1 MYRSYLDG
9 GPDAKTMLEL
19 DYTNVLEQAVNNHG
33 IPKIAFDKA
42 AESSK
47 HLVEEVQRAHTSGK
61 LGFAD
66 LPSDAK
72 AIKAVTDFA
81 QSHSYPNILLLG
93 IGGSAL
99 GPAAL
104 DAAFNRA
111 NSGKRL
117 VVLDNID
124 PDFIRDSLDSIL
136 PQDTIVNVIAKSGV
150 TAETMA
156 TFAVVRKWMIDTVG
170 ESKARERFVVT
181 TDPAKGDLLAIARQE
196 DYPTFGIP
204 PNVGGRYSVLTPVG
218 TLPAALLGFN
228 VEALMEGARQAAA
241 QSRRSFF
248 ENPALAA
255 AFIQFVLD
263 RERGKGVL
271 VLFPYSQHLWKFAF
285 WFKQLWGESL
295 GKKLDRRGREV
306 YYGQTPTAVLGVT
319 DQHSQLQLFI
329 EGPNDKAFLFWGVK
343 EFRNTIPIDHPFSK
357 FESMGYLDHKTIA
370 ALFLAEKTAT
380 EIALTEAGRPNATV
394 TVDRINE
401 ESLGQLIMFSQY
413 FTAYAGE
420 YYDIDAFD
428 QPGVEYGK
436 KLTFAMMGRS
446 GFAEYDK
453 KIQET
458 RQRTRA
464 VIR

>member
-1 MYRSYLDG
+1 
-9 GPDAKTMLEL
+9 MLEL
-19 DYTNVLEQAVNNHG
+19 DYTNVLEQAVSNHG

-47 HLVEEVQRAHTSGK
+47 HVVEEVHRAHTSGK

-72 AIKAVTDFA
+72 AIRTVTDFA
-81 QSHSYPNILLLG
+81 KYHSYPNILLLG

-104 DAAFNRA
+104 DGAFNRA

-117 VVLDNID
+117 LVLDNID
-124 PDFIRDSLDSIL
+124 PDFIRDSLDSIS
-136 PQDTIVNVIAKSGV
+136 PQDTIVDVITKSGV

-156 TFAVVRKWMIDTVG
+156 TFAVVRKWMIDAVG

-196 DYPTFGIP
+196 NYPTFEIP
-204 PNVGGRYSVLTPVG
+204 PNVGGRFSVLTPVG

-228 VEALMEGARQAAA
+228 IEALMEGARQAAS

-263 RERGKGVL
+263 RERGKRIL
-271 VLFPYSQHLWKFAF
+271 ALFPYSQQLWKFAF

-295 GKKLDRRGREV
+295 GKKFDRREREV
-306 YYGQTPTAVLGVT
+306 YYGQTPTAALGVT

-329 EGPNDKAFLFWGVK
+329 EGPNDKSFLFWGIK

-357 FESMGYLDHKTIA
+357 FESMGYLNHKTIA
-370 ALFLAEKTAT
+370 DLFHAEKTAT

-394 TVDRINE
+394 MVERINE

-436 KLTFAMMGRS
+436 KLTFAIMGRS
-446 GFAEYDK
+446 GFAEYGK